1 MYKIVIIAL
10 FSSLLGACATNQV
23 SNTEKEMYQ
32 LNIDGYNAG
41 KSGNI
46 ELSIKKY
53 KKCIGLDPVASAI
66 TNNRARRWC
75 QNNLIAVINNCND
88 PILCEKSESLRL
100 AKDLYHYNELAY
112 KDDHYAI
119 NIAESHYINREY
131 VKAVEIM
138 EKLLENMNSS
148 HKSYQ
153 LCQEKLSLY
162 RSAIK

>member
-1 MYKIVIIAL
+1 MYKIVMIAL
-10 FSSLLGACATNQV
+10 CGSFLSACATNQV

-32 LNIDGYNAG
+32 LNIEGYNAG

-53 KKCIGLDPVASAI
+53 EQCIGLDPSASAI

-75 QNNLIAVINNCND
+75 QNNLIAVINNCNE
-88 PILCEKSESLRL
+88 PILCQKSESLRL
-100 AKDLYHYNELAY
+100 AKDLYNYNQFAY
-112 KDDHYAI
+112 KDDHYAM
-119 NIAESHYINREY
+119 NIAESHYINGEY

-138 EKLLENMNSS
+138 EKLLENMNGS

-153 LCQEKLSLY
+153 LCQENLRLY
-162 RSAIK
+162 KSAIK